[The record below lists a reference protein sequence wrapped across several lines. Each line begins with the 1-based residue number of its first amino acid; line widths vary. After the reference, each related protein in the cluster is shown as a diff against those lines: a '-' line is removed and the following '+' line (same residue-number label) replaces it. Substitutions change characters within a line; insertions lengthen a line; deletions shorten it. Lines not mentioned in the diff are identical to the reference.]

1 MMDGNFKLINL
12 EKKNNKDD
20 ESLWDGRGYFRAR
33 KEADAHMEKHYDL
46 KVEVRHLRSLYVE
59 GNWLIRCR
67 KGTVRSSQRS
77 RIGIP

>member
-33 KEADAHMEKHYDL
+33 KEADAHMEKHYNL
-46 KVEVRHLRSLYVE
+46 KVEVRHLRSL
-59 GNWLIRCR
+59 
-67 KGTVRSSQRS
+67 
-77 RIGIP
+77 